1 MGIELHNSRT
11 FSDLDL
17 NFIANP
23 VTGDVYKKFD
33 ENAIK
38 ASIKNLVLINHFE
51 KHFHPEIGSEVRH
64 LLFELPDP
72 QVDMMLSRTITTVI
86 TTYEPRVDIVKVIFK
101 NIPNDNSLGV
111 VVIFKIKN
119 TSIPIILDFILNRE
133 R

>member
-1 MGIELHNSRT
+1 MNNTRK

-17 NFIANP
+17 NFYSNP
-23 VTGDVYKKFD
+23 VTGDVYKRLD

-51 KHFHPEIGSEVRH
+51 KPFHPEIGSEVRH

-72 QVDMMLSRTITTVI
+72 QVDMMLSRTITNVI
-86 TTYEPRVDIVKVIFK
+86 TTYEPRVDIIKVIVK
-101 NIPNDNSLGV
+101 NIPSDNSLGV
-111 VVIFKIKN
+111 VVVFKIKN
-119 TSIPIILDFILNRE
+119 TSIPIVLDFILNRE

>member
-86 TTYEPRVDIVKVIFK
+86 TTYEPRVDIVKVIVK

>member
-1 MGIELHNSRT
+1 MEIKLHNTRT

-17 NFIANP
+17 NFVANP
-23 VTGDVYKKFD
+23 ITGDVYKKFD

-72 QVDMMLSRTITTVI
+72 QVDMMLSRTITSVI
-86 TTYEPRVDIVKVIFK
+86 TTYEPRVDLIKVIIK
-101 NIPNDNSLGV
+101 HIPDDNSLGV

>member
-1 MGIELHNSRT
+1 MHNTRT

-17 NFIANP
+17 NFVANP
-23 VTGDVYKKFD
+23 ITGDVYKKFD

-86 TTYEPRVDIVKVIFK
+86 TTYEPRVDIVKVIVK

>member
-1 MGIELHNSRT
+1 M
-11 FSDLDL
+11 
-17 NFIANP
+17 
-23 VTGDVYKKFD
+23 
-33 ENAIK
+33 
-38 ASIKNLVLINHFE
+38 INHFE

-86 TTYEPRVDIVKVIFK
+86 TTYEPRVDIVKVIVK

>member
-38 ASIKNLVLINHFE
+38 ASIKNLVLMLLHF
-51 KHFHPEIGSEVRH
+51 F
-64 LLFELPDP
+64 
-72 QVDMMLSRTITTVI
+72 
-86 TTYEPRVDIVKVIFK
+86 
-101 NIPNDNSLGV
+101 
-111 VVIFKIKN
+111 
-119 TSIPIILDFILNRE
+119 
-133 R
+133 